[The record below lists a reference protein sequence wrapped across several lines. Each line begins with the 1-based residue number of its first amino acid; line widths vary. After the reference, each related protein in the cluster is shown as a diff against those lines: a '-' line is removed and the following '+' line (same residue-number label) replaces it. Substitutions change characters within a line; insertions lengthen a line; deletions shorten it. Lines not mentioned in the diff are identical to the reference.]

1 MVDLGADPIR
11 ATDLDGRE
19 RRGARRDEL
28 SAPGDGSPFGP
39 APATD
44 DIRPPHDHGGPDWW
58 DDLSVRPEAAASE
71 AWPAIGVVAALT
83 ASNVMTNRVLPRW
96 AYVPWNVGVATA
108 LVWWARTVGG
118 CSTAELGISRRHLWG
133 GLRWGGA
140 AAGIVV
146 TGYALGATAPATR
159 PLFRD
164 DRAER
169 CSPAE
174 LAWRVL
180 IEIPFGTA
188 LAEEVAFRGVLPAMF
203 RRRFAAEE
211 HWAVRADVSAA
222 GLFGL
227 WHVLPAF
234 GLAEANPTLQSMSDT
249 TGAAAAIAGSVAS
262 TTAAGLLFTWLR
274 NRSGSVA
281 APVLLHGAINGGAFT
296 VSWLLGHERRTERP
310 SWSWR
315 RPVRRRVGRFPF
327 RRRPTG
333 G

>member
-1 MVDLGADPIR
+1 M
-11 ATDLDGRE
+11 
-19 RRGARRDEL
+19 
-28 SAPGDGSPFGP
+28 
-39 APATD
+39 
-44 DIRPPHDHGGPDWW
+44 
-58 DDLSVRPEAAASE
+58 SE
-71 AWPAIGVVAALT
+71 AWPALGVVAALT

-96 AYVPWNVGVATA
+96 AYVPWNVGVACG
-108 LVWWARTVGG
+108 LVWWARAVGG

-140 AAGIVV
+140 AAGVV
-146 TGYALGATAPATR
+146 AAGYAIGATLPATR

-169 CSPAE
+169 VAAPE

-180 IEIPFGTA
+180 VEIPFGTA
-188 LAEEVAFRGVLPAMF
+188 FAEEVAFRGVLPAMF
-203 RRRFAAEE
+203 RRRFAADE
-211 HWAVRADVSAA
+211 HWAVRADATAA
-222 GLFGL
+222 ALFGL

-249 TGAAAAIAGSVAS
+249 AGAAAAIGGSVAS

-296 VSWLLGHERRTERP
+296 LSWMLGRDRRTAP
-310 SWSWR
+310 SSWR
-315 RPVRRRVGRFPF
+315 WDRPVRGRVGRFPF
-327 RRRPTG
+327 RRRLARR
-333 G
+333 

>member
-1 MVDLGADPIR
+1 MSAAADRSGSEPSR
-11 ATDLDGRE
+11 PADDT
-19 RRGARRDEL
+19 RR
-28 SAPGDGSPFGP
+28 
-39 APATD
+39 
-44 DIRPPHDHGGPDWW
+44 PHDHGGPDWW
-58 DDLSVRPEAAASE
+58 DDLSVRPEVAAPE
-71 AWPAIGVVAALT
+71 AWPALGVVAALT
-83 ASNVMTNRVLPRW
+83 ASNIMTNRVLPRW
-96 AYVPWNVGVATA
+96 AYVPWNVGVATG
-108 LVWWARTVGG
+108 LVWWAHTVGG

-140 AAGIVV
+140 AAGVV
-146 TGYALGATAPATR
+146 MTGYAIGARVPATR

-169 CSPAE
+169 VSPAE

-180 IEIPFGTA
+180 VEIPFGTA
-188 LAEEVAFRGVLPAMF
+188 LAEEIAFRGVLPAMF

-211 HWAVRADVSAA
+211 HWAVRADATAA

-234 GLAEANPTLQSMSDT
+234 GLAEANPTLQSMSDAS
-249 TGAAAAIAGSVAS
+249 GAAAAIGGSVVS

-296 VSWLLGHERRTERP
+296 VSWLLGDGRRATTSR
-310 SWSWR
+310 WRWR
-315 RPVRRRVGRFPF
+315 RPVRARVGRFPF
-327 RRRPTG
+327 RRRTDRA
-333 G
+333 